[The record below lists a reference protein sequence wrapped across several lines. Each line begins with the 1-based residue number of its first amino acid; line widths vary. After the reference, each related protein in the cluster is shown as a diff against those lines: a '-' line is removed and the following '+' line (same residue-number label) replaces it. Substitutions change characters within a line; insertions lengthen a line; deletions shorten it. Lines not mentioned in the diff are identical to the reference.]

1 MKIIFSIWF
10 QTYIQHPTPTH
21 HREIVLQREKLR
33 LSKNVDSSC
42 LHLKAVRN
50 LGQLT

>member
-1 MKIIFSIWF
+1 MVPDL
-10 QTYIQHPTPTH
+10 YPTPKFEASIEVTT
-21 HREIVLQREKLR
+21 EKR